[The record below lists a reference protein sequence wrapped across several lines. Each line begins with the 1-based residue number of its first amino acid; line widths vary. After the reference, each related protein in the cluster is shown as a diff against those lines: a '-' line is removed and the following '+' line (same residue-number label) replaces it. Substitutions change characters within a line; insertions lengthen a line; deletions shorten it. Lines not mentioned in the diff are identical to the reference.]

1 MRWNQ
6 LLSGI
11 LVIAMVALFSSSALA
26 ERNGDKVQIGRDIV
40 VQSGEKAG
48 DVVCVACS
56 IRVRGQTAGDVV
68 AVAGSV
74 TLEGGAQVGQ
84 GVTVVLGN
92 ARLQN
97 GTQIAGDVTVVGGTL
112 RRDPQAMIAGDVT
125 SMEGTAWMLLILL
138 VPLLLLG
145 GIVALIVW
153 LVQRNR
159 RPTPVPAYSGGPPST
174 RL

>member
-11 LVIAMVALFSSSALA
+11 AIAIVALFSSSASA
-26 ERNGDKVQIGRDIV
+26 EQSADRVQIGRDVV
-40 VQSGEKAG
+40 VQSGERAG

-56 IRVRGQTAGDVV
+56 IRVRGQASGDVV

-74 TLEGGAQVGQ
+74 TLESGAQVGQ

-97 GTQIAGDVTVVGGTL
+97 TTQVAGDVVVVGGTL
-112 RRDPQAMIAGDVT
+112 RRDPQAMIAGSVT
-125 SMEGTAWMLLILL
+125 SMEGTAWMLLIVL

-145 GIVALIVW
+145 GFVALIVW
-153 LVQRNR
+153 LVQRSR
-159 RPTPVPAYSGGPPST
+159 RPAPVPAYPGSPAST
-174 RL
+174 RM

>member
-11 LVIAMVALFSSSALA
+11 VIAIMALFSGSASA
-26 ERNGDKVQIGRDIV
+26 EHSADRVQIGRDV
-40 VQSGEKAG
+40 VVPSGEKAG

-56 IRVRGQTAGDVV
+56 IRVRGQASGDVV

-74 TLEGGAQVGQ
+74 TLESGAQVGQ

-97 GTQIAGDVTVVGGTL
+97 TTQVTGDVVVVGGTL
-112 RRDPQAMIAGDVT
+112 WRDPQAMIAGSVT
-125 SMEGTAWMLLILL
+125 SMEGTAWMLLLVL

-145 GIVALIVW
+145 GFVALIVW

-159 RPTPVPAYSGGPPST
+159 RPAPAPGYPGSPANT
-174 RL
+174 RM